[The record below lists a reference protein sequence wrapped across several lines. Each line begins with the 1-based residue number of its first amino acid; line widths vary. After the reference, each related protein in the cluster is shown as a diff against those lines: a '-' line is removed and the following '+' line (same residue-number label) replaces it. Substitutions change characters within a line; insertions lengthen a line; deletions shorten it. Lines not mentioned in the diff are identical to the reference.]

1 MRTAAIAL
9 VLSFFTAMLSPALFA
24 QEPKVIA
31 ALDVVPPA
39 TAAMQ
44 NADYWIQRI
53 GPAAEK
59 VIMTPEQIRALNRKN
74 HTRPLET
81 KDINGKPYTFPNI
94 KGPNYYNLQFYP
106 QDPLALKSFPGD
118 SLRIGLGL
126 ARANILK
133 GKFWDRRR
141 LPYTDALRQEL
152 VSLMGEDRVPA
163 TVRPRYGITVAHTL
177 NRAAPYAM
185 PAFWSQYAWQDLFN
199 IGMID
204 HCSPVAVLHAST
216 DGAWYYVRSMY
227 AYGWIPA
234 VNVAFG
240 SPEQI
245 RRLTESKEF
254 IVALP
259 HAVPVF
265 ADRGF
270 QTLATEIYQG
280 ARLPLLAKT
289 AAGYRALVPHRK
301 ADGSLEAAGGWLKPD
316 ADVSTGYQPYT
327 QANVLRT
334 MFRVLNRPYGWGDS
348 VHERDCCGVIR
359 TVLRTFGIITPRGTT
374 HELHCSDHVYAFEKN
389 TPKDVKYKYL
399 DSCDPAITM
408 CGFSGHIVMYLGKVD
423 GSHFVIHSNGYS
435 YHDKDGTEI
444 RIGRVGICDTEIEG
458 GSYIGDWTELTTFK
472 P

>member
-1 MRTAAIAL
+1 MRTVAIAFAL
-9 VLSFFTAMLSPALFA
+9 YLWPVMFFPALMA
-24 QEPKVIA
+24 QEPKVVA
-31 ALDVVPPA
+31 APDVVPPA
-39 TAAMQ
+39 TVAMQ
-44 NADYWIQRI
+44 NADFWIQHI

-74 HTRPLET
+74 QSRPLET
-81 KDINGKPYTFPNI
+81 ADVNGKPYRFPNV
-94 KGPNYYNLQFYP
+94 KGPTYFNLQFYP
-106 QDPLALKSFPGD
+106 QDPLALKPFPGD

-126 ARANILK
+126 ARANIMK
-133 GKFWDRRR
+133 GRFWDRRR

-152 VSLMGEDRVPA
+152 ITLMDEERVPV

-185 PAFWSQYAWQDLFN
+185 PAFWAQYAWQDLLN

-216 DGAWYYVRSMY
+216 DGAWYYVRFPY
-227 AYGWIPA
+227 GYGWIPA
-234 VNVAFG
+234 VNVA
-240 SPEQI
+240 
-245 RRLTESKEF
+245 
-254 IVALP
+254 LP
-259 HAVPVF
+259 HTVPVF
-265 ADRGF
+265 ADREF

-280 ARLPLLAKT
+280 ERLPLLAKT
-289 AAGYRALVPHRK
+289 AAGYRVLVPHRK
-301 ADGSLEAAGGWLKPD
+301 ADGSLEAAEGWLRPD
-316 ADVSTGYQPYT
+316 ADVSAGYQPYT

-348 VHERDCCGVIR
+348 CNERDCCGVIR

-389 TPKDVKYKYL
+389 TPRDVKYTYL
-399 DSCDPAITM
+399 DSCEPAITM
-408 CGFSGHIVMYLGKVD
+408 CGFSGHIVMYLGKVE

-458 GSYIGDWTELTTFK
+458 GSNIGDWTELTTFK